1 MTQPPIQQDQF
12 TIDRQARPE
21 AGSTDLGFEVSKPR
35 GVVCWNE
42 FWHWKLVT
50 ESALPFIT
58 VRLYLDCAASRTPI
72 GSGHLI
78 LLKSECFANLHT
90 LFWGC
95 IFTQQ
100 NLRLKINTTQG
111 DAAMSACDGKQNQLT
126 EHANKLVA
134 RLANDSKELAADIQQ
149 KAKDID
155 PGIDTSGPDVW
166 VGLDIDVS
174 WKRTDISLDLPEVKI
189 VDQRW
194 VIDLP
199 QVTMKDQSIIF
210 HTPSIRMET
219 QKTGEYPETRCTMV
233 TKDIGLGVKIDVPEC
248 TVWWSPIYIDVPVP
262 FMQEHTIIMGIP
274 ELGFRAQTG
283 GICPVSLN
291 PFTIPIR
298 SQPKWPPNQSA
309 CPCHGMRNARG
320 NAGAATPLAK
330 CA

>member
-1 MTQPPIQQDQF
+1 
-12 TIDRQARPE
+12 
-21 AGSTDLGFEVSKPR
+21 
-35 GVVCWNE
+35 
-42 FWHWKLVT
+42 
-50 ESALPFIT
+50 
-58 VRLYLDCAASRTPI
+58 
-72 GSGHLI
+72 
-78 LLKSECFANLHT
+78 
-90 LFWGC
+90 
-95 IFTQQ
+95 
-100 NLRLKINTTQG
+100 
-111 DAAMSACDGKQNQLT
+111 MSACDGKQNQLT

-274 ELGFRAQTG
+274 EFKMDRTEFVVGVPEFTMKIQKIALDLPQFTVKNISVEANKAKEKGDALSEEARTRGAKLKENFKENAKVELGTDVTALFDCYQSDLMQRKNDAMKQFENGVNLIQST
-283 GICPVSLN
+283 ISAMVANKIPDDNESLMKMKLSLADLIAKRDAFAVN
-291 PFTIPIR
+291 IQEKFVELGKQQKSFFEKLI
-298 SQPKWPPNQSA
+298 
-309 CPCHGMRNARG
+309 
-320 NAGAATPLAK
+320 GA
-330 CA
+330 